1 MRRRLTAVTLVLG
14 LLAAPGTAASAEEPP
29 VTELST
35 EGEAAPGPLTTLA
48 DLLAQLAQA
57 LVDGRDATSGDD
69 VDEDTTAAFEE
80 FVASLETLLADLFAD
95 VYFSAV
101 AEEALADAEEGLEE
115 PSDGTTGEAVSTVAR
130 CAPRGG
136 FGDLVEGMAHHGEYV
151 TAAAH
156 GETVALTVPTIAAD
170 EATGAPGVV
179 TEAGEPVE
187 FDLSTVEGAEALCD
201 ALGVVYQARLLQLDV
216 AWEEVDTTRDARR
229 LAREQC
235 RLERLRARNDDG
247 AGDAKEA
254 CAELRARVRDQH
266 REERDARRAD
276 RDARRAE
283 RDAERATR
291 AADRAE
297 RKAERTSG
305 KGDRRDR

>member
-1 MRRRLTAVTLVLG
+1 MRRRLTAASLLLG
-14 LLAAPGTAASAEEPP
+14 LLLAPTTAASAEGPP
-29 VTELST
+29 VTSET
-35 EGEAAPGPLTTLA
+35 TDGAAASGPLTALA

-69 VDEDTTAAFEE
+69 VHEDTTAAFEE
-80 FVASLETLLADLFAD
+80 FVASLETLLADLFSD

-101 AEEALADAEEGLEE
+101 AEEALADAEETLEE
-115 PSDGTTGEAVSTVAR
+115 PTDGATGEAVSTVAR
-130 CAPRGG
+130 CSPRGS

-156 GETVALTVPTIAAD
+156 GETVALNVPTIEAD

-216 AWEEVDTTRDARR
+216 AWEDVDTTRDARR

-235 RLERLRARNDDG
+235 RLERLRARDDG

-254 CAELRARVRDQH
+254 CAELRERVRDQH

-276 RDARRAE
+276 RDARRAD
-283 RDAERATR
+283 RDAERTAR
-291 AADRAE
+291 AGERAE
-297 RKAERTSG
+297 RRAERAAG
-305 KGDRRDR
+305 KGDRRGR